1 MLVLGLVVFMT
12 YCTYAP
18 NIYRASEGIS
28 WKFFFGYIST
38 RCINY
43 NWELLLT
50 NRVNARKVTF
60 DAATNKLTG

>member
-28 WKFFFGYIST
+28 WKIFWIYLDEMHQLQLG
-38 RCINY
+38 
-43 NWELLLT
+43 
-50 NRVNARKVTF
+50 TF
-60 DAATNKLTG
+60 ANK